1 MRKLNLRTLEAVHTH
16 THTGSSIKFK
26 MDRIEI
32 VNISTHRTC
41 IYF

>member
-1 MRKLNLRTLEAVHTH
+1 MRKLNLRTLDAI
-16 THTGSSIKFK
+16 HTGSSIKFK

-41 IYF
+41 ILF